1 MGQDL
6 ASAQERCSLA
16 IGLVQSVANPSREW
30 RWLCFLTSV
39 HPTGLLTAATRHDAI
54 NTEGLAGCLF
64 AVLALQCD
72 ALFRG
77 EKKSAE
83 PW

>member
-1 MGQDL
+1 MSQDL

-16 IGLVQSVANPSREW
+16 IGLMQSVANTSREW
-30 RWLCFLTSV
+30 PRLCLRLSV
-39 HPTGLLTAATRHDAI
+39 HPAGLLAAATRHDAI
-54 NTEGLAGCLF
+54 DTEGLAGGIV

-72 ALFRG
+72 ALLRR

-83 PW
+83 P